1 MLYTIN
7 KNKKNQYQAM
17 KITVCTLFPQYFSSI
32 LSTSVL
38 GKAIA
43 EGLVEVKL
51 VHIRDFA
58 TDKHKVTDDRPYG
71 GGAGMVLKPEPI
83 VAALESIPERA
94 SAHTI
99 LFSASGKK
107 FTQASACEYVK
118 NQHLILICGHYEGV
132 DERVVE
138 YVDEEIRI
146 GEYVLTGGEPA
157 AAVVIDAVARL
168 HPGVLGNPESLQ
180 GESFSENDNGAY
192 PQYTRPEDFRGSKVP
207 QVLLEGH
214 HAKITQWRESQRKTI
229 K

>member
-7 KNKKNQYQAM
+7 NNRKNQYQAM
-17 KITVCTLFPQYFSSI
+17 KITICTLFPEYFTSV

-38 GKAIA
+38 GKAISKG
-43 EGLVEVKL
+43 EVEVTL
-51 VHIRDFA
+51 IDIRDFA
-58 TDKHKVTDDRPYG
+58 TDKHSVTDDRPYG

-83 VAALESIPERA
+83 VLALESIPDRS

-99 LFSASGKK
+99 LFSASGIQ
-107 FTQASACEYVK
+107 FTQATARNYA
-118 NQHLILICGHYEGV
+118 QLHHLILVCGHYEGV

-138 YVDEEIRI
+138 YVDQEVRI

-168 HPGVLGNPESLQ
+168 KPGVLGNPESLE
-180 GESFSENDNGAY
+180 GESFSKPDTGAY
-192 PQYTRPEDFRGSKVP
+192 PQYTRPEEFRGQKVP

-214 HAKITQWRESQRKTI
+214 HAKITQWRESQRKKI
-229 K
+229 R